1 MPTNRGDLEQYLRV
15 VDDFFRRN
23 QFETMSLLIL
33 RRLAKG
39 GIMWSWNADV
49 KKQLLII
56 LNVVGIYF
64 LRPK

>member
-1 MPTNRGDLEQYLRV
+1 LRV